1 MAANPSL
8 KLYLLHRL
16 IIASRTFFCLPFAP
30 RGQGPGTR
38 LRNGPRTRLLWRD
51 KQSGT
56 WNAGF
61 LRKVPFLFSRMDLGR
76 GELTNWRMRDKKSFV
91 LWDMRRNPCGSK
103 PVQGDTCRSI
113 FSACGNPAETRSSG
127 WQCRGEAWE
136 RGMRL
141 KRMGKWD
148 GNETVTPLTLDLE
161 TFRERRYLV
170 TEFRIDRFDLGKF
183 LDIFRL
189 LLDDE
194 LSGN

>member
-103 PVQGDTCRSI
+103 PVQGDTCRSFQLVGI
-113 FSACGNPAETRSSG
+113 PRKRGLQDDSVAERLEN
-127 WQCRGEAWE
+127 GEWDWSVWE
-136 RGMRL
+136 NETGMRQWHL
-141 KRMGKWD
+141 
-148 GNETVTPLTLDLE
+148 
-161 TFRERRYLV
+161 
-170 TEFRIDRFDLGKF
+170 
-183 LDIFRL
+183 
-189 LLDDE
+189 
-194 LSGN
+194 